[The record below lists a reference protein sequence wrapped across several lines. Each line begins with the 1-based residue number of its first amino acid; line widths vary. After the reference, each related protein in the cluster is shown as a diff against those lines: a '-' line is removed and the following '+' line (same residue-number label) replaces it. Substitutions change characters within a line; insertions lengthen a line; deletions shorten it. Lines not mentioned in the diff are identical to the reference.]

1 MPLSLSAIIAK
12 VDPVFKLWTTRCL
25 DEFFEQGDKERKM
38 GLPISPN
45 CDRNTTKEPESQIGF
60 INFVVKPA
68 FMLLA
73 DIIPEVGKNVLPVIE
88 SNLAYWE
95 DQKRQRDTTT
105 LEA

>member
-1 MPLSLSAIIAK
+1 
-12 VDPVFKLWTTRCL
+12 
-25 DEFFEQGDKERKM
+25 M

-73 DIIPEVGKNVLPVIE
+73 DIIPEVGNNVVPVIE